1 MEKETP
7 QVQKKQVVEKKTKK
21 KTPRCNFKEFKK
33 KLSMVDLLI
42 VCRCNKSFCQTH
54 RFATSHKC
62 QIDNMKELRDK
73 LSKKLGDGNVRQ
85 IEVI

>member
-7 QVQKKQVVEKKTKK
+7 QEKQVVKKTKK
-21 KTPRCNFKEFKK
+21 KTPRCNFIECKK
-33 KLSMVDLLI
+33 KLSIVDLAI

-73 LSKKLGDGNVRQ
+73 LSKKLGDGNVKQ